1 MFDPTTGPIE
11 QIREDDVT
19 SATKPPST
27 STQVTDFPKQ
37 YARTRHFAAGE
48 PRDFEICSGGAA
60 VVFLRTRTGGDPIN
74 CLWRLDVADATTRMV
89 VDPRDLVDV
98 TSDDVSEWEI
108 GMRERKREY
117 LRGITSYALDREGR
131 LAVFALNGRLW
142 LADTTTGKVRDF
154 PARGPVFD
162 PRLDPTG
169 SLIAYVDGPDLRIVD
184 VDGSN
189 DHCLAA
195 SDHPDVA
202 WGTAEFI
209 AAEEMGRT
217 RGYWWSPDGRALLV
231 ARVDNRAV
239 THYYI
244 AHPIDPTA
252 PPRRI
257 AYPMVGTSN
266 AVVSLSL
273 IGLDGTAID
282 VEWDSHEFEYFV
294 AAQWTEQALLVL
306 VQDRPQRRMQV
317 LEVDP
322 ASGKTTVRHS
332 QEDEHWL
339 HIVPGVPA
347 LTPSGQFVW
356 SAVQEGSRRLV
367 IDGKAVTPAGLDV
380 RRVADVDGDV
390 VLFTASD
397 DPTEIH
403 LWCWSAADG
412 LTRISEHSGVHD
424 GRRSSGTTILVSR
437 SLEYDGTRVTV
448 RREGDTI
455 PVESVSEPPTLSP
468 KVEILT
474 VTPDELRSVVLLPF
488 DYRPGTKLPVLLDP
502 YGGPASQRVL
512 ASREHYLVSQWFADQ
527 GFAVIVTD
535 GHGTL
540 GRGREWE
547 LSVENDSLSLPL
559 ADQVSALQEL
569 ARRRAE
575 LDLSRVAIRGW
586 SFGGFMATAAVLRR
600 PDVFHAAIAGAPDYD
615 ARLYDTNCK
624 ERYLDHPDKKPENY
638 DRCSLITEAAN
649 LDRPLMIIHGLADDN
664 VLFGHTVRFTN
675 ALLAAARPYNLVVL
689 SGVTHTTPDPM
700 VTENLLLLELDFLRR
715 TFAL

>member
-1 MFDPTTGPIE
+1 M
-11 QIREDDVT
+11 QEDDVT
-19 SATKPPST
+19 SATKPPPAPAH
-27 STQVTDFPKQ
+27 VTAFPKQ

-48 PRDFEICSGGAA
+48 PRDFEICLGGKT
-60 VVFLRTRTGGDPIN
+60 VVFLRTRTGADPVN
-74 CLWRLDVADATTRMV
+74 CLWRLDVDKATTRMI
-89 VDPRDLVDV
+89 VDPHDLVDV

-108 GMRERKREY
+108 GIRERKREY
-117 LRGITSYALDREGR
+117 LRGITSYALDKEGR
-131 LAVFALNGRLW
+131 LASFALNGRLW
-142 LADTTTGKVRDF
+142 LADMTTGKVGDF
-154 PARGPVFD
+154 PARSPVFD

-169 SLIAYVDGPDLRIVD
+169 ALIAYVDGPDLRIVE

-189 DHCLAA
+189 DRCLAA

-217 RGYWWSPDGRALLV
+217 RGYWWSPDGSALLA

-244 AHPIDPTA
+244 AHPIDPTV

-257 AYPMVGTSN
+257 AYPMVGTPN

-273 IGLDGTAID
+273 IGLDGTATD
-282 VEWDSHEFEYFV
+282 VEWDAQEFEYLV

-306 VQDRPQRRMQV
+306 VQDRSQRRMQV
-317 LEVDP
+317 LDVDP
-322 ASGKTTVRHS
+322 ASGKATVRHS
-332 QEDEHWL
+332 EEDKHWL

-347 LTPSGQFVW
+347 LTASGQFVW
-356 SAVQEGSRRLV
+356 SAVREGSRRLM
-367 IDGKAVTPAGLDV
+367 IDGQPVTPLGLDV
-380 RRVADVDGDV
+380 RRVADVDLDV

-403 LWCWSAADG
+403 LWSWSAADG
-412 LTRISEHSGVHD
+412 LTRVSEHAGVHE
-424 GRRSSGTTILVSR
+424 GHRSSGTTIVVSR
-437 SLEYDGTRVTV
+437 ALDDDGTRVTV
-448 RREGDTI
+448 RREGASI
-455 PVESVSEPPTLSP
+455 PIESVSESPTVRP
-468 KVEILT
+468 QVEILS
-474 VTPDELRSVVLLPF
+474 VGADELRSVVLLPS
-488 DYRPGTKLPVLLDP
+488 DHRPGADALPVLLDP

-512 ASREHYLVSQWFADQ
+512 ASREQYLVSQWFADQ

-540 GRGREWE
+540 GRGRDWE

-559 ADQVSALQEL
+559 ADQVNALQEL
-569 ARRRAE
+569 ARHRSE

-615 ARLYDTNCK
+615 SRLYDTNCK

-638 DRCSLITEAAN
+638 DRTSLISEAAN
-649 LDRPLMIIHGLADDN
+649 LDRPLLIIHGLADDN

-675 ALLAAARPYNLVVL
+675 ALLAAARPYNLIVL
-689 SGVTHTTPDPM
+689 SGVTHTTPDPT

-715 TFAL
+715 TFTL

>member
-1 MFDPTTGPIE
+1 
-11 QIREDDVT
+11 
-19 SATKPPST
+19 
-27 STQVTDFPKQ
+27 
-37 YARTRHFAAGE
+37 
-48 PRDFEICSGGAA
+48 
-60 VVFLRTRTGGDPIN
+60 
-74 CLWRLDVADATTRMV
+74 
-89 VDPRDLVDV
+89 LVDV
-98 TSDDVSEWEI
+98 TSDDVSDWEI

-117 LRGITSYALDREGR
+117 LRGITSFAVDREGR

-142 LADTTTGKVRDF
+142 LADTATGKVRDF

-169 SLIAYVDGPDLRIVD
+169 SLIAYVDGSDLRVVE

-189 DHCLAA
+189 DRCLAA

-217 RGYWWSPDGRALLV
+217 RGYWWSPDGTALLV

-244 AHPIDPTA
+244 AHPIDPTV

-257 AYPMVGTSN
+257 AYPMVGTRN

-273 IGLDGTAID
+273 IGLDGTATD
-282 VEWDSHEFEYFV
+282 VEWVSQEFEYLV

-306 VQDRPQRRMQV
+306 VQDRSQRRMQV

-322 ASGKTTVRHS
+322 ASGKSTVRHS
-332 QEDEHWL
+332 EADEHWL

-347 LTPSGQFVW
+347 LTASGQFVW
-356 SAVQEGSRRLV
+356 SAVRDGNRRLV
-367 IDGKAVTPAGLDV
+367 IDGQSVTPAGLDV

-403 LWCWSAADG
+403 LWCWSATDG
-412 LTRISEHSGVHD
+412 LTRISEHPGVHE
-424 GRRSSGTTILVSR
+424 GHRSSGTTILVSR
-437 SLEYDGTRVTV
+437 ALEYDGTRVTV
-448 RREGDTI
+448 RREGHTI
-455 PVESVSEPPTLSP
+455 PIESVAESPTLSP
-468 KVEILT
+468 KVEILS
-474 VTPDELRSVVLLPF
+474 VGADELRSVLLLPS
-488 DYRPGTKLPVLLDP
+488 DYRPEWGALPVLLDP

-512 ASREHYLVSQWFADQ
+512 ASRENYLVSQWFADQ

-540 GRGREWE
+540 GRGRDWE

-559 ADQVSALQEL
+559 ADQVNALQDL
-569 ARRRAE
+569 ARHRPE
-575 LDLSRVAIRGW
+575 LDLTRVSIRGW

-615 ARLYDTNCK
+615 SRLYDTNCK
-624 ERYLDHPDKKPENY
+624 ERYLDHPDRKPENY
-638 DRCSLITEAAN
+638 DRTSLISEAAN

-675 ALLAAARPYNLVVL
+675 ALLAAARPYNLIVL
-689 SGVTHTTPDPM
+689 SGVTHTTPDPT